1 MARRRTELEKQPQ
14 GAETGED
21 RFTPFADVFAG
32 SAPAEDA
39 TAEDASAE
47 APSAE
52 GPDAGPAADPEGIL
66 AEPPDTRDISA
77 ELAAPPRPRLPW
89 LTLLLSGG
97 VVAGLAFAGGALVE
111 KGHLQGTAG
120 SGSAAAS
127 PGRNTAG
134 GSGGSGGFG
143 GFGGQGRRGYG
154 QGGTG
159 AGGQRQGAGGQAQGA
174 TGQGP
179 SGTGTGTG
187 QNGSRQ
193 GFGGATGGLGAG
205 VGLTTGTVK
214 LVDGTTLYVTDAQGN
229 VVKVTTDT
237 NTQITEAKSGKV
249 SDLQP
254 GQTVTVRGSQNPSG
268 DVAATTVAQG
278 GGGGFGGGRG

>member
-1 MARRRTELEKQPQ
+1 MARRRTELEKQP
-14 GAETGED
+14 
-21 RFTPFADVFAG
+21 F
-32 SAPAEDA
+32 
-39 TAEDASAE
+39 
-47 APSAE
+47 AE
-52 GPDAGPAADPEGIL
+52 GPAAGPAEDPEGIL

-89 LTLLLSGG
+89 LSLLLAGG

-111 KGHLQGTAG
+111 KGHLQGSAG
-120 SGSAAAS
+120 SASAAS
-127 PGRNTAG
+127 GRNPAAG
-134 GSGGSGGFG
+134 A
-143 GFGGQGRRGYG
+143 GGQGRTGFG

-159 AGGQRQGAGGQAQGA
+159 AGGQRQGAGGQSAGGQGPGQGA
-174 TGQGP
+174 TGQGR
-179 SGTGTGTG
+179 TGTG

-193 GFGGATGGLGAG
+193 GSGGATGGLGAG
-205 VGLTTGTVK
+205 AGLTTGTVK

-229 VVKVTTDT
+229 VVKITTDS

-254 GQTVTVRGSQNPSG
+254 GQTVTVRGSQSPSG

-278 GGGGFGGGRG
+278 VGGGFGGGRG

>member
-1 MARRRTELEKQPQ
+1 MARRRTELEKQPHE
-14 GAETGED
+14 AGED
-21 RFTPFADVFAG
+21 RFTPFSEVFAD
-32 SAPAEDA
+32 SAADSATAEQPSVEGPAAGPAED
-39 TAEDASAE
+39 
-47 APSAE
+47 
-52 GPDAGPAADPEGIL
+52 PEEIL

-89 LTLLLSGG
+89 LRLLLSGG

-111 KGHLQGTAG
+111 KGQLQGSAG
-120 SGSAAAS
+120 SGSGSAS
-127 PGRNTAG
+127 AGRNPAAG
-134 GSGGSGGFG
+134 A
-143 GFGGQGRRGYG
+143 GGQGRTGFG

-159 AGGQRQGAGGQAQGA
+159 AGGQRQGSGGQGAGGQGQGT
-174 TGQGP
+174 TGQGR
-179 SGTGTGTG
+179 TGTG

-193 GFGGATGGLGAG
+193 GSGGATGGLGAG
-205 VGLTTGTVK
+205 AGFTTGTVK

-229 VVKVTTDT
+229 VVKITTDN

-254 GQTVTVRGSQNPSG
+254 GQTVTVRGSQSPSG

-278 GGGGFGGGRG
+278 VGGGFGGGRG